1 MFTATRHVNHLLVTT
16 SDHISLGVPG
26 NLTIGWNIKL
36 YRHNCGY
43 LENLAHNVLG
53 QCLTRWIW

>member
-1 MFTATRHVNHLLVTT
+1 VTT

-26 NLTIGWNIKL
+26 NLTIGSNIKL